1 MANCLMPVRRFYC
14 LVMAIALAGSM
25 AGVQAQAVMADP
37 TAPPTGFGASSGDST
52 EGGGSLLTSI
62 KIPKK
67 GKPVAV
73 IGGQEVKLGEPYGD
87 SRLVKLTEREA
98 VLEGPSGTEH
108 LLLTPGIE
116 KTNITKK
123 SPAAKRA
130 QSGSKP

>member
-1 MANCLMPVRRFYC
+1 MADRLMISRCCYAALT
-14 LVMAIALAGSM
+14 LVLSVAM
-25 AGVQAQAVMADP
+25 AGVQAQTVMADP
-37 TAPPTGFGASSGDST
+37 TAPPTGFVASSGDT
-52 EGGGSLLTSI
+52 MEGAGSLLTSI
-62 KIPKK
+62 KVPKK

-108 LLLTPGIE
+108 LMLTPGIE

-123 SPAAKRA
+123 SPAAKSA
-130 QSGSKP
+130 QSGGKP